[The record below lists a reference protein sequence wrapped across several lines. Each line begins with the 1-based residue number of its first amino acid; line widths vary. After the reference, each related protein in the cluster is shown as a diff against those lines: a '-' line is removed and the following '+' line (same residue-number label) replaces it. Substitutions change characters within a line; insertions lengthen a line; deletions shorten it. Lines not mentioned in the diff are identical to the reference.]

1 MYRIWFK
8 LKLGANELSVDC
20 YDIASAQIIYDGL
33 ASLGY
38 DMISQRP

>member
-8 LKLGANELSVDC
+8 LKLGANEQSVNC
-20 YDIASAQIIYDGL
+20 SDITSAQIIYDGL

-38 DMISQRP
+38 YMMSQRP